1 MREWNESEDER
12 WCWCVNESVSMCQ
25 CCVIESVSLCVCVCV
40 RGYSAYY
47 RQNSIV
53 DYNIITIITELV
65 NCSSHRIVTGLVT
78 IIVTTGLV
86 TQ

>member
-1 MREWNESEDER
+1 MKVKMN
-12 WCWCVNESVSMCQ
+12 VGVGVSMKVCR
-25 CCVIESVSLCVCVCV
+25 CVSAVSLRVCHCVCV

>member
-1 MREWNESEDER
+1 MKVKMN
-12 WCWCVNESVSMCQ
+12 VGVGVSMKVCR
-25 CCVIESVSLCVCVCV
+25 CVSAVSLRVCHCVCVCV
-40 RGYSAYY
+40 WGYSAYY